1 MPVFQKLGIYA
12 GTGVLLLGIGGAA
25 FVLNGRSEGSTGGA
39 AAAPPPPPEVTV
51 LTLKPQTVRQWD
63 EFTGRVAAT
72 DSVDIRPRVTGY
84 IDKVAFKEGSMVKAG
99 DLLFVIDPRPYQ
111 AVLDNAQAQLERA
124 RATADLAQ
132 IQQRRAQLLLD
143 QKAIS
148 REDYDTRTS
157 GLAQSAA
164 DVRAAEAAV
173 ATAKLNLDFTQV
185 RAPIA
190 GRVSRAALTVGNLA
204 QADQSLLTSVVSQDP
219 VYVYF
224 QPDEQTYLRY
234 SELARKGTREGSD
247 NPVRIGLANE
257 QGLPHQGTVN
267 FIDNQ
272 VTSGTGTITIRA
284 IVANPDHVFTP
295 GLYAR
300 VELEGSGDFSTI
312 LIDDK
317 AIMTDQDR
325 KYVYVVDDNKAVRKD
340 IEIGGVING
349 ARVVCAGL
357 SAGDKVVV
365 NGLPKIFFPGVPVK
379 PTEQTATA
387 DAAPAQAPAAKTA
400 TE

>member
-25 FVLNGRSEGSTGGA
+25 CVLNGRSEGSTGGA
-39 AAAPPPPPEVTV
+39 AAAPPPPEVTV

-349 ARVVCAGL
+349 ARVVRAGL

-365 NGLPKIFFPGVPVK
+365 NGLQKIFFPGAPVK

>member
-1 MPVFQKLGIYA
+1 MYA
-12 GTGVLLLGIGGAA
+12 GTSLLLLAIGGTAV
-25 FVLNGRSEGSTGGA
+25 FLNGRSAGSTGGA
-39 AAAPPPPPEVTV
+39 TAAPPPPEVTV
-51 LTLKPQTVRQWD
+51 LAMKPKAVRQWD
-63 EFTGRVAAT
+63 EFTGRVAAI
-72 DSVDIRPRVTGY
+72 DAVDIRPRVTGY
-84 IDKVAFKEGSMVKAG
+84 IDKVAFKEGSEVKAG

-124 RATADLAQ
+124 HATADLAQ

-157 GLAQSAA
+157 GLAQSSA

-185 RAPIA
+185 RAPIS
-190 GRVSRAALTVGNLA
+190 GRVSRAQMTVGNLA

-234 SELARKGTREGSD
+234 SELARKGTREGTN

-257 QGLPHQGTVN
+257 EGLPHQGTVN

-284 IVANPDHVFTP
+284 VVSNPDHVFTP
-295 GLYAR
+295 GLFAR
-300 VELEGSGDFSTI
+300 VQIEGSGEFSTI

-325 KYVYVVDDNKAVRKD
+325 KYVYVVDADNKAIRKD
-340 IEIGGVING
+340 IEIGGVIDG
-349 ARVVCAGL
+349 ERVVRAGL
-357 SAGDKVVV
+357 VAGDKVVV
-365 NGLPKIFFPGVPVK
+365 NGLQKIFFSGAPVK
-379 PTEQTATA
+379 PSEQLATA
-387 DAAPAQAPAAKTA
+387 DAATTSAPVGATAAQ
-400 TE
+400 